1 MTWPRAPLKP
11 LVTSTVL
18 ARGVV
23 DTGALNG
30 PGSGVVGYRKAPASH
45 WPGIGLLPLSPV
57 SGSFW
62 RHVKSPI
69 RRQRKGVNAQL
80 YGR

>member
-1 MTWPRAPLKP
+1 MTWSRAPLKP

-23 DTGALNG
+23 DAGAPN
-30 PGSGVVGYRKAPASH
+30 GVVGYRKAPASH

-57 SGSFW
+57 SGNFW
-62 RHVKSPI
+62 RHIKSPI